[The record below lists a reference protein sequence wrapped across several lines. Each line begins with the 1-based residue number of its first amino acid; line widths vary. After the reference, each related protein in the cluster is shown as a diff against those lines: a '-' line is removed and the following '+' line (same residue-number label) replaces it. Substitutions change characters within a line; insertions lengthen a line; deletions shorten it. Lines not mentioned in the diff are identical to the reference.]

1 MTQPSTTSRSDGL
14 LSLNNKP
21 LDFAARAYASMGWPV
36 LPLVTREKRPA
47 NENGLTGASTD
58 LDQIDEWWQRWP
70 KANIGLRTGDAFDVL
85 DLDSKE
91 AVETLQILVV
101 AQMAED
107 GEALIG
113 FTKYIHHGPIQSTG
127 KGFHLLFE
135 PTGARNFANRY
146 PGIDFRG
153 QRGYIVASPSIHP
166 NGHQY
171 RWVRDE
177 PLPPPTRWLDHM
189 LIPARTT
196 APSGIDPADLAPIV
210 EAFNETLAHAP
221 DVEPLQALGSRFIT
235 SCIFPDHEDS
245 TPSFVL
251 YPENNSFYC
260 FGCQEWGDTIDLVT
274 YATSGIKP
282 SIARESRAPRAPA
295 TAPAGV

>member
-1 MTQPSTTSRSDGL
+1 MNQQPAATSPSNGL
-14 LSLNNKP
+14 LSLNRRP
-21 LDFAARAYASMGWPV
+21 LDYAARAYASMGWPV

-47 NENGLTGASTD
+47 NANGLTGASTD
-58 LDQIDEWWQRWP
+58 LNQIEEWWTRWP
-70 KANIGLRTGDAFDVL
+70 RANIGLRTGDAFDVL
-85 DLDSKE
+85 DLDSQA
-91 AVETLQILVV
+91 AVETLQLLIA
-101 AQMAED
+101 AQQLED
-107 GEALIG
+107 DQTL
-113 FTKYIHHGPIQSTG
+113 TKYYHAGPIQSTG
-127 KGFHLLFE
+127 KGFHMLFE

-171 RWVRDE
+171 QWIRDE

-196 APSGIDPADLAPIV
+196 APSSIDPADMAPIV

-221 DVEPLQALGSRFIT
+221 DIQALQALGSRFIT
-235 SCIFPDHEDS
+235 SCVFPDHEDS

-260 FGCQEWGDTIDLVT
+260 FGCEEWGDTIDLVE
-274 YATSGIKP
+274 YATTGIKP
-282 SIARESRAPRAPA
+282 STAREARAAKAP
-295 TAPAGV
+295 VRV

>member
-1 MTQPSTTSRSDGL
+1 MKQLPATSRSSSL
-14 LSLNNKP
+14 LDLNTRS

-47 NENGLTGASTD
+47 NTNGLSGASTD
-58 LDQIDEWWQRWP
+58 LDQIEEWWKRWP
-70 KANIGLRTGDAFDVL
+70 RANIGLRTGDAFDVL
-85 DLDSKE
+85 DLDSQE
-91 AVETLQILVV
+91 ATETLQLLIV
-101 AQMAED
+101 AQRLED
-107 GEALIG
+107 GLPME
-113 FTKYIHHGPIQSTG
+113 KYRHAGPIQSTG
-127 KGFHLLFE
+127 KGYHMLFE

-177 PLPPPTRWLDHM
+177 PLPPPTKWLDQM

-196 APSGIDPADLAPIV
+196 APSAIDPADMAPIV
-210 EAFNETLAHAP
+210 DAFNQTLANAH
-221 DVEPLQALGSRFIT
+221 DVQPLQALGSRFIT

-260 FGCQEWGDTIDLVT
+260 FGCQEWGDTIDLVA
-274 YATSGIKP
+274 YATTGIKP
-282 SIARESRAPRAPA
+282 STARESRPSRAPA
-295 TAPAGV
+295 TAPIGVTT